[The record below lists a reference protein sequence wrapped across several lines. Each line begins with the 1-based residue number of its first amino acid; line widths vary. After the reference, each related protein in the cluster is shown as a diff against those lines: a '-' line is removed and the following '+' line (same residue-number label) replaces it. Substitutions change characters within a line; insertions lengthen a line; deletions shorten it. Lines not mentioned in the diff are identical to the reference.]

1 MAATKIRV
9 PVQHWRSLRRLVA
22 SRLRFVVLG
31 ALVWSLL
38 YLCFGAQ
45 PARLDGLVPVST
57 RSRLFGP
64 GPGPVSAGPPPL
76 PPRIPCYGP
85 RGRLLS
91 KSPDDALQIVNLT
104 VAYPT
109 PFIGSQRE
117 LGLEQTWMTADGRYG
132 PYGFGENRDG
142 YNRSRV
148 DWDGVD
154 WGQLQDDCLA
164 RNAKRFPRSK
174 PSSQVK
180 YEPRTAL
187 VIRGYSK
194 FKFKAE
200 DLWNLRSIITETAL
214 KSGGEYAVF
223 FLLHVQDRR
232 KNIFASRRNYYA
244 ALREANIPPEFQS
257 MVVLWDDHLLESW
270 YDLVKEHR
278 TMWQVNQPLQ
288 LFALHF
294 PEFDHYWQIELD
306 QRFMGDAG
314 AHLDAVA
321 AFALNEPR
329 KQALERSSYA
339 FNEDVHG
346 TYADLMLDV
355 DMANQGKSRAW
366 GPMRIPDVVPVGP
379 MPPVKNPEEDDF
391 TWGVGEEADIIVSSF
406 CADVHHVDW
415 IFRGYTEGLLA
426 GGETPRWY
434 CPPAIERV
442 SRTMLMLTHQA
453 QHDDGLSVPSEAV
466 FPTWAMWHGL
476 KLSYPPQPAYMRPR
490 DPGVGDGEET
500 SRNPDN
506 WRHPERTPWFGQT
519 PDRSRDGMSHAN
531 PQSLADSGLTWWWTS
546 EWPREIMDVWLEGD
560 TSADAMP
567 GVLAMEDGEVYV
579 PNFAMHPVK
588 S

>member
-1 MAATKIRV
+1 
-9 PVQHWRSLRRLVA
+9 
-22 SRLRFVVLG
+22 
-31 ALVWSLL
+31 
-38 YLCFGAQ
+38 
-45 PARLDGLVPVST
+45 
-57 RSRLFGP
+57 
-64 GPGPVSAGPPPL
+64 
-76 PPRIPCYGP
+76 
-85 RGRLLS
+85 
-91 KSPDDALQIVNLT
+91 
-104 VAYPT
+104 
-109 PFIGSQRE
+109 
-117 LGLEQTWMTADGRYG
+117 MTADGRYG

-142 YNRSRV
+142 YTRARV

-154 WGQLQDDCLA
+154 WGQLQDACIA
-164 RNAKRFPRSK
+164 RNAKRFPSST
-174 PSSQVK
+174 PSAQVK
-180 YEPRTAL
+180 YEPRFLLRNESHLDPTPSWDSMPDTRRTAL

-200 DLWNLRSIITETAL
+200 DLWNLRSIITETSL
-214 KSGGEYAVF
+214 KSGGDYAVF

-244 ALREANIPPEFQS
+244 ALREAGIPPEFQS
-257 MVVLWDDHLLESW
+257 MVVLWDDDLLESW
-270 YDLVKEHR
+270 YDRVEEHR

-314 AHLDAVA
+314 AHLDAVST
-321 AFALNEPR
+321 FARNEPR

-346 TYADLMLDV
+346 TYRDLMTAV
-355 DMANQGKSRAW
+355 DKANRGRSRAW
-366 GPMRIPDVVPVGP
+366 GPIRIPDVVPVGP
-379 MPPVKNPEEDDF
+379 APPAQNPEDDDF
-391 TWGVGEEADIIVSSF
+391 AWGVGEEADIIVSSF
-406 CADVHHVDW
+406 CADVKHVDW

-442 SRTMLMLTHQA
+442 SRSLLMLTHQA

-490 DPGVGDGEET
+490 DPGDGDGEET
-500 SRNPDN
+500 SRNPDE
-506 WRHPERTPWFGQT
+506 WRHPERTPWFGQA
-519 PDRSRDGMSHAN
+519 PGQSRDGMSHAN

-560 TSADAMP
+560 TNADQLP
-567 GVLAMEDGEVYV
+567 GMLAVHDGEVYV